1 MRVIRRYRLHNLRL
15 FRFLDQ
21 VGLVVSECPTPNSL
35 NPFAARERVFSGSAQ
50 LCRGWRA
57 QRTRLVP
64 VTAPQH
70 YGDVLDNMSASFHFT
85 KRLTLRLFDPT

>member
-1 MRVIRRYRLHNLRL
+1 M
-15 FRFLDQ
+15 
-21 VGLVVSECPTPNSL
+21 SECPTPNSL

-85 KRLTLRLFDPT
+85 KRLTLRLLDPEPDIRKLIATNGPQPFL